1 MTNCNTGGSNS
12 VRLNSC
18 KIARKSQGF
27 SHVIL
32 LAIFVFCKWSKG
44 GDSRDL
50 HRFCF
55 KNFPLPSAW
64 LSDWIGAAAHRTSS
78 RHPYQRSDLHG
89 NQLLHVVSHALW
101 LRSGVPCRKQHY
113 IRCGLFVQRCDLQG
127 QRFGARNEYGSHP
140 LVHGCHW
147 YSCEHGNVCNGNYRR
162 RASDWL
168 QFGSAPPC
176 EKAEYNYYRGRIRKA
191 IPHFCHLSGRCRA
204 GNPSAA
210 D

>member
-1 MTNCNTGGSNS
+1 MTNCNTGGPDSAH
-12 VRLNSC
+12 LNSC

-50 HRFCF
+50 RRFCF
-55 KNFPLPSAW
+55 KNFPLPGAW
-64 LSDWIGAAAHRTSS
+64 LSDWIGAAAYRTSG

-101 LRSGVPCRKQHY
+101 LRSGVPCREQHY
-113 IRCGLFVQRCDLQG
+113 IRRGLFMQRRDLQG
-127 QRFGARNEYGSHP
+127 QRFGAGNEYGSHA
-140 LVHGCHW
+140 LVHSCHW

-162 RASDWL
+162 RDSDWL
-168 QFGSAPPC
+168 QFDPASPC
-176 EKAEYNYYRGRIRKA
+176 EKAESNHCRG
-191 IPHFCHLSGRCRA
+191 
-204 GNPSAA
+204 
-210 D
+210 